1 MANAVLQYLNEQ
13 SSLSE
18 NAAAIVIPLIFLSHS
33 LNKHLPTDN
42 NIPTT
47 AQSVVYMKTKKQ

>member
-18 NAAAIVIPLIFLSHS
+18 NAAIVIPLIFLSYS